1 MFNIFKQTPTPLRS
15 DEYETL
21 LKRNI
26 DNEQRI
32 RRLELNEEDFRNKVL
47 RKLQDRNGGSDNNIK
62 QGSAVAA
69 MQPAAKRRLGGKSAG
84 LMRTN

>member
-1 MFNIFKQTPTPLRS
+1 MFNIFRQTKTPLRS

-32 RRLELNEEDFRNKVL
+32 RRLELNEDDFRNKVL
-47 RKLQDRNGGSDNNIK
+47 RKLKERTEPMETNIN
-62 QGSAVAA
+62 SSNVAA
-69 MQPAAKRRLGGKSAG
+69 ARHTSGRHRLGGKSAS
-84 LMRTN
+84 LMNRG

>member
-1 MFNIFKQTPTPLRS
+1 MFNIFKQTTTPLRS

-47 RKLQDRNGGSDNNIK
+47 RKLQDRNSSTDNYIK
-62 QGSAVAA
+62 QGNVVAA

-84 LMRTN
+84 LMRTD